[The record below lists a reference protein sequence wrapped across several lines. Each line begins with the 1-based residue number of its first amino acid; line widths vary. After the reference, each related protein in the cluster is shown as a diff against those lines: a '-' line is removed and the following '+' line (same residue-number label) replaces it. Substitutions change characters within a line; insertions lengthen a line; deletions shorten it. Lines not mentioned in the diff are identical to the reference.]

1 MTWVPQPSLGSI
13 LIARKEPEIGGDT
26 LFVNKKA
33 AYEDLDES
41 KRAAVDDRC
50 ATHLFQ
56 PMRQYLW

>member
-13 LIARKEPEIGGDT
+13 TIARKVPEIGGDT

-33 AYEDLDES
+33 AYEELDES

-50 ATHLFQ
+50 DTHRFQ